1 VTEFYYITNLDSA
14 WFIQRIFQDNYAF
27 RLLDYDNQWH
37 VSRSTFTELTN
48 DFNYPLNRVPDSSV
62 LLKLGELP

>member
-1 VTEFYYITNLDSA
+1 MREFYYITNLDNA
-14 WFIQRIFQDNYAF
+14 WFIQRIFQDGYAF
-27 RLLDYDNQWH
+27 RLVDYDTQWH
-37 VSRSTFTELTN
+37 VSRSTFTELAA